1 MLTGNRELLVIGE
14 GFAEPR
20 TPQKVR
26 GSFFIVL
33 LIDQNPPIY
42 EGKPNAKQ

>member
-1 MLTGNRELLVIGE
+1 MLAGNRELLVIGE

-26 GSFFIVL
+26 GSFFIVPL
-33 LIDQNPPIY
+33 TVQSPP
-42 EGKPNAKQ
+42 NDR